1 MFLATDGQTS
11 ISAACY
17 GKPLT
22 FFVRYRMSFSDILGI
37 IGVLLGIAGLAY
49 AVYQTNEKRKLQE
62 FVRSQSWYV
71 FSKANNVTGI
81 AQAALRT
88 YKQSLSQ
95 NQNIEILELLAKTDA
110 FGQDLFRETIRQIQ
124 LNEPLFTRTQI
135 VKWVADGK
143 LDKDHA
149 PLFEQLCISERVV
162 PNNSVKQTS

>member
-135 VKWVADGK
+135 AKWVADGK

>member
-1 MFLATDGQTS
+1 
-11 ISAACY
+11 
-17 GKPLT
+17 
-22 FFVRYRMSFSDILGI
+22 MSFSDILGV

-88 YKQSLSQ
+88 YKQSHSQ